1 MSDAQPLEVTDFSGG
16 ITENILNADPRR
28 YQYGDNFIITNDKK
42 LRPRAPFVPLLGT
55 LSQFPTGTQRV
66 TSLFSWINETL
77 LVGQSEKNFYWLDTV
92 TPQWTPITG
101 VAGNPVLSGAN
112 VYAQTS
118 FAEFQK
124 QVIVTSDGGTDPY
137 GSLPVNLY
145 QNTSNNWIA
154 RTAGLPRAFST
165 GNYTYASLLNRCI
178 TMANALRASMVAH
191 ILDAASS
198 TWTSRIALSQF
209 PVSSDVSDFLH
220 TFVDNVALS
229 YFQAPNFATNE
240 PQTNKN
246 TGAVAPAATDQ
257 PTLYALVQAMN
268 TAYAL
273 HQADATI
280 GSYNEN
286 SLPNPSAFAHN
297 MASNGFLINYH
308 HYVKYVAAAP
318 PIKGPFAPLTSPSV
332 LAFPSDSTKQLAS
345 LVTLASQLDDL
356 NQKWF
361 FHQYAINTHDV
372 LNQYAK
378 INRYPADQTPIGTV
392 LAGSSAPVITQDF
405 TDFINYANNLAT
417 IWAGHIGV
425 NGPHTQQANAL
436 VSYLDATLLD
446 TQITLPLATDL
457 NSAYLLIYWLR
468 TMYHVH
474 YLDASV
480 TNWSTFT
487 CNATTAGSPAI
498 PVVVFPTSGVVGA
511 AGQWVF
517 NNRID
522 TGGVF
527 QPILNSNIQTNTY
540 GLETLAAQI
549 ILVAGANWTVDR
561 NFKNSNY
568 VKNFQ
573 VSSSKYHSY
582 NVAGTLGS
590 ITTAQTTALELLASG
605 PIATGSSLSTWGALA
620 SEFFNC
626 LGSHAFNTTIHAS
639 NADIAAVLPPVPVY
653 QVNVTN
659 IWNTYSIKACTTP
672 FFTPTIA
679 SYAYAFVYAYTY
691 NVGVGG
697 IQYTIRSNP
706 VLSGSLQGPTSLP
719 VGATIAT
726 PNSNLYPSVVNQV
739 SRGNALTA
747 LPVLVNTSETNYDLA
762 NVKLEVY
769 RTTSGGTTYFL
780 NNLLANGV
788 TSYTDIAND
797 TVQVGT
803 FGAQS
808 LQNPIYISGGVV
820 GSDQPPK
827 CKFVHILNGTAFY
840 GGIYDAGQF
849 FPNRVRQSVTL
860 APEWCPATFNDDLDD
875 DITCITS
882 AKDVVVVGCKNS
894 IYRMGGGFSSSGQG
908 GLTHERI
915 SDSIGFL
922 NAKSA
927 VRTEIGVFFAGND
940 GFYYTDG
947 YQIIKISL
955 EFDKAYQTFIQSD
968 AQKRAIYGAYDKTT
982 RRVWWSLRAS
992 QNDTDNSAMYIFYLN
1007 YGVKPS
1013 GVFTTASN
1021 YPYLRPS
1028 SMVFQQGK
1036 MFVGH
1041 EFGFVLTAD
1050 INQKQDYAVTSGVSP
1065 TLWGRVGI
1073 PYNYTS
1079 CAVDMGTTFKRK
1091 WLTRLHLVGN
1101 NVGNVGAQIN
1111 VIRDLNS
1118 DGLGITAMTPI
1129 NYTDNLVWGTA
1140 TCIWGDST
1148 IIWNNLGK
1156 MDLWRRFPATSLR
1169 GDFVQIQIVPAKVA
1183 VYASGIGYPFGAN
1196 TTVNSGAKTA
1206 TILTPAGYTSI
1217 VFMPDVVGYSISFQS
1232 DGYVQEFPI
1241 TALDATSKIITYS
1254 DASNLSVSGT
1264 VSWVIRGIKKEQ
1276 KLEIN
1281 SYVIHYMLL
1290 GDKTQRYPGRTANTG
1305 PGNAGENNS

>member
-1 MSDAQPLEVTDFSGG
+1 MSEAQPLEVTDFSGG

-28 YQYGDNFIITNDKK
+28 YQYADNFIITNDKK
-42 LRPRAPFVPLLGT
+42 LRPRSPFVPLLGT
-55 LSQFPTGTQRV
+55 LSQFPTGTQRI

-92 TPQWTPITG
+92 TPQWTQILG

-124 QVIVTSDGGTDPY
+124 QVIVTSDGGIDPY

-165 GNYTYASLLNRCI
+165 GNYTYPTLLNRCI
-178 TMANALRASMVAH
+178 AMANALRASMVAH
-191 ILDAASS
+191 FADAVSQ
-198 TWTSRIALSQF
+198 TWPSAFTIAALSQV
-209 PVSSDVSDFLH
+209 PSPTVQSEFLH
-220 TFVDNVALS
+220 TVQDNVALS
-229 YFQAPNFATNE
+229 YFQAVTFASNE
-240 PQTNKN
+240 VQTKAN
-246 TGAVAPAATDQ
+246 TGAVAPVATDQ
-257 PTLYALVQAMN
+257 ASLYVLVQAMN
-268 TAYAL
+268 NAYVA
-273 HQADATI
+273 HNADAMV
-280 GSYNEN
+280 GSYNT
-286 SLPNPSAFAHN
+286 SPTATL
-297 MASNGFLINYH
+297 GTWTYH
-308 HYVKYVAAAP
+308 RQIKSVAGAV
-318 PIKGPFAPLTSPSV
+318 PIKGPLAQLASSSV
-332 LAFPSDSTKQLAS
+332 TAFPTDPTKQLAS
-345 LVTLASQLDDL
+345 LVTIAAQLDDL
-356 NQKWF
+356 NQKWYW
-361 FHQYAINTHDV
+361 HQLSINTHDAYNQFAR
-372 LNQYAK
+372 LNR
-378 INRYPADQTPIGTV
+378 NMADQTPIGTV
-392 LAGSSAPVITQDF
+392 LTGVGAPVITPDL

-436 VSYLDATLLD
+436 INYADGTLLD
-446 TQITLPLATDL
+446 TQITLPAATDL

-468 TMYHVH
+468 AMYHVH
-474 YLDASV
+474 YLDASM
-480 TNWSTFT
+480 TDFNTFT
-487 CNATTAGSPAI
+487 CNATTAGSPSI
-498 PVVVFPTSGVVGA
+498 PVVVFPVTGVVGK
-511 AGQWVF
+511 AGQWVY

-527 QPILNSNIQTNTY
+527 NATLNSNINTKTY

-549 ILVAGANWTVDR
+549 ILVSGTTWTVDR
-561 NFKNSNY
+561 NFKNSSY

-582 NVAGTLGS
+582 NTAGSLDST
-590 ITTAQTTALELLASG
+590 TTAQTTADELLASG
-605 PIATGSSLSTWGALA
+605 PIALGADLATWGALA
-620 SEFFNC
+620 SEFFNT

-639 NADIAAVLPPVPVY
+639 NADIATTLPPVPVY
-653 QVNVTN
+653 QVDVTN
-659 IWNTYSIKACTTP
+659 IWKTYSINACSTP

-679 SYAYAFVYAYTY
+679 TYAYAFNYAYTY

-697 IQYTIRSNP
+697 IQYTVRSNP
-706 VLSGSLQGPTSLP
+706 VISASIQGPTSLP
-719 VGATIAT
+719 VGATIT
-726 PNSNLYPSVVNQV
+726 SPNTNLYPSVTNQAT
-739 SRGNALTA
+739 RGFAITP

-762 NVKLEVY
+762 NVKLEIY
-769 RTTSGGTTYFL
+769 RTTSGGTTYYL

-788 TSYTDIAND
+788 TAYTDTAND

-803 FGAQS
+803 FGSQS
-808 LQNPIYISGGVV
+808 LQNQIYITGGVV

-827 CKFVHILNGTAFY
+827 CKFVHILNGTAYY

-849 FPNRVRQSVTL
+849 FPNRIRQSVTL

-875 DITCITS
+875 DITAVTS

-915 SDSIGFL
+915 ADSIGFL
-922 NAKSA
+922 NQRSA

-955 EFDKAYQTFIQSD
+955 ELDKAYQTFIQSD
-968 AQKRAIYGAYDKTT
+968 AQRRAIYGAYDKNT

-992 QNDTDNSAMYIFYLN
+992 QNDTDNSAFYIFYLN

-1028 SMVFQQGK
+1028 SLVFQQGK
-1036 MFVGH
+1036 MYVGH

-1050 INQKQDYAVTSGVSP
+1050 ANQKQDYAVTSGVSP
-1065 TLWGRVGI
+1065 ANWSRIGI

-1091 WLTRLHLVGN
+1091 WFTKLHLVGN

-1111 VIRDLNS
+1111 VIRDMNS

-1140 TCIWGDST
+1140 TCIWGGST

-1196 TTVNSGAKTA
+1196 TTVDSVAKTA

-1217 VFMPDVVGYSISFQS
+1217 TFMPDVVGYVIAFQS
-1232 DGYVQEFPI
+1232 DAYVKEYAI
-1241 TALDATSKIITYS
+1241 TALDGTSKIITYS
-1254 DASNLSVSGT
+1254 DASNTSTSGT
-1264 VSWVIRGIKKEQ
+1264 VGWVIRGIKKEQ
-1276 KLEIN
+1276 KIEIN

-1290 GDKTQRYPGRTANTG
+1290 GDKTQRYPGRTNNTG
-1305 PGNAGENNS
+1305 PGNAGENNT